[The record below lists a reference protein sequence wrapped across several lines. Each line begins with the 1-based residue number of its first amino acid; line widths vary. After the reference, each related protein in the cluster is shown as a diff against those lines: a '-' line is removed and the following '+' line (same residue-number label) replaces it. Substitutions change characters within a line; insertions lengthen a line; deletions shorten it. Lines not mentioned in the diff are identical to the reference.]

1 MDCALLTPTKN
12 SPQRRS
18 IQLKEAAP
26 HKSTL
31 SQLLNGFPIQ
41 NVLGSLEKEIQSV
54 AFDSRQVKEGGLFF
68 AVPGHKVD
76 GNRYIPDALRNGATA
91 IVTQVPLDQLDGFIL
106 GSSDVTVIKVE
117 DCRHALSW
125 VSAQFYQH
133 PSNRLKLI
141 GITGTNG
148 KTTLTYILEN
158 LFNLAGN
165 KTGVMGT
172 INCRYGDVELPAAMT
187 TPESLDVNRL
197 LNEMAVQEVA
207 HCFLEVSSHALLQ
220 KRVHGMHFSV
230 AVFTNLSRDHLD
242 FHSSMEDYKN
252 AKMDLFRENHVEKG
266 VVNIDDPVGKEI
278 AEELDIDL
286 LTTAI
291 DSPANVRAEDCAL
304 SASGTEFTLKT
315 PVGDCQI
322 RSHLLGRHNVY
333 NLISAAAVALHSGLS
348 LQQIAAGLNSVE
360 RIPGRFE
367 PVDCGQSFPVLVD
380 YAHTD
385 DALRN
390 ALQGCRALVRKK
402 LILVFGCGGDRDRG
416 KRKTMCQVAFAD
428 SDFVII
434 TSDNPR
440 TEDPDQI
447 ITDILAGVP
456 TTAERDRDFVVL
468 PNRKEAIDYAIDFA
482 GDGDL
487 VLIAGKGHEDY
498 QILNSGTIQ
507 FDDRQVAG
515 NSLRKRLNLD

>member
-1 MDCALLTPTKN
+1 MNATAQHKPTLN
-12 SPQRRS
+12 
-18 IQLKEAAP
+18 QLMK
-26 HKSTL
+26 
-31 SQLLNGFPIQ
+31 GFPIQ
-41 NVLGSLEKEIQSV
+41 NVLGSLEKEIRSV
-54 AFDSRQVKEGGLFF
+54 AFDSRQVEADSLFF
-68 AVPGHKVD
+68 AIPGQKVD
-76 GNRYIPDALRNGATA
+76 GNRFIPDALRKGATA
-91 IVTQVPLDQLDGFIL
+91 VITQVPLDQLDGIGL

-133 PSNRLKLI
+133 PSNRLNLI

-148 KTTLTYILEN
+148 KTTLTYILES
-158 LFNLAGN
+158 LFNLTGD

-172 INCRYGDVELPAAMT
+172 INCRYGDVELPAPMT
-187 TPESLDVNRL
+187 TPESLDINRL
-197 LNEMAVQEVA
+197 LNEMATKEVD
-207 HCFLEVSSHALLQ
+207 HCFLEVSSHALMQ

-242 FHSSMEDYKN
+242 FHASMENYKD
-252 AKMDLFRENHVEKG
+252 AKMALFRDNRVEKG

-278 AEELDIDL
+278 FEELDIEL

-291 DSPANVRAEDCAL
+291 DSPANIRAEDLAL
-304 SASGTEFTLKT
+304 SANGTEFTLIT
-315 PVGDCQI
+315 PIGDCRI

-348 LQQIAAGLNSVE
+348 LEQIAAGLDSVE

-367 PVDCGQSFPVLVD
+367 RVDHGQSFPVLVD

-390 ALQGCRALVRKK
+390 ALQGCRALVREK
-402 LILVFGCGGDRDRG
+402 LIVVFGCGGDRDRG
-416 KRKTMCQVAFAD
+416 KRKTMCQAAFAD
-428 SDFVII
+428 GDFVII

-447 ITDILAGVP
+447 ITDILEGVP

-468 PNRKEAIDYAIDFA
+468 PDRKEAIDFAIDCA

-507 FDDRQVAG
+507 FDDRQVAS
-515 NSLRKRLNLD
+515 NSLKRRLNLD

>member
-1 MDCALLTPTKN
+1 MELTFVTQAKKD
-12 SPQRRS
+12 PQRRS
-18 IQLKEAAP
+18 IRLKKTAQQ
-26 HKSTL
+26 KSTL
-31 SQLLNGFPIQ
+31 RHLMKGFPIR

-54 AFDSRQVKEGGLFF
+54 AFDSRQVKAGCLFF
-68 AVPGHKVD
+68 AIPGHKVD
-76 GNRYIPDALRNGATA
+76 GKRFIPDALRQGATA
-91 IVTQVPLDQLDGFIL
+91 IVTQVPLDQLNGYGL
-106 GSSDVTVIKVE
+106 GSSDVTVINVD

-133 PSNRLKLI
+133 PSNRLNLI

-148 KTTLTYILEN
+148 KTTLTYILES
-158 LFNLAGN
+158 LFNLTGD

-187 TPESLDVNRL
+187 TPESFDINRL
-197 LNEMAVQEVA
+197 LNEMAAEEVA
-207 HCFLEVSSHALLQ
+207 HCFLEVSSHALMQ

-242 FHSSMEDYKN
+242 FHTSMKSYKD
-252 AKMDLFRENHVEKG
+252 AKMALFRDNHVERG

-278 AEELDIDL
+278 SEELDIDL

-291 DSPANVRAEDCAL
+291 DSPAHIRAEDCAL
-304 SASGTEFTLKT
+304 SANGTEFTLKT
-315 PVGDCQI
+315 PIGDCRI
-322 RSHLLGRHNVY
+322 RSHLLGRHNIY

-348 LQQIAAGLNSVE
+348 LEQIAAGLNSVE

-367 PVDCGQSFPVLVD
+367 RIDCGQSFPVLVD

-390 ALQGCRALVRKK
+390 ALQGCRALVQEK
-402 LILVFGCGGDRDRG
+402 LIVVFGCGGDRDRG
-416 KRKTMCQVAFAD
+416 KRKTMCQAAFAD
-428 SDFVII
+428 GDFVII

-440 TEDPDQI
+440 TEDPHQI
-447 ITDILAGVP
+447 ITDILEGVP
-456 TTAERDRDFVVL
+456 TMAQRDRDYVVL
-468 PNRKEAIDYAIDFA
+468 PDRKEAIGFAIGCA

-487 VLIAGKGHEDY
+487 VLIAGKGHENY

-515 NSLRKRLNLD
+515 DALRKRLNLD